1 MNGKYPDI
9 TDLEF
14 PDRGEFVISECI
26 KLYQNFN
33 FELYR
38 KFNFI
43 NCFAQY
49 KQHRDGL
56 GEGALDK
63 WEDGFPEMS
72 NYTKDFKAWIDH
84 IFINQN
90 GMELVSLKEMPTID
104 QCKAYPGFP
113 CDDFPS
119 DHLPICIEIVFKES
133 TPQIY

>member
-1 MNGKYPDI
+1 MRFAKAHHNIVILGDFNVRPQSVVGQFMNGKYPEI

-84 IFINQN
+84 IFIN
-90 GMELVSLKEMPTID
+90 
-104 QCKAYPGFP
+104 
-113 CDDFPS
+113 
-119 DHLPICIEIVFKES
+119 
-133 TPQIY
+133 